1 MHGGAALEVGQR
13 EIGGAVAAVIRTD
26 QREKSGVLRNG
37 QELPV
42 AKRPAPGREISRE
55 HSDFR
60 NIWIGHNLLLFSS
73 IPARE
78 EALKRD
84 AIYHHQIS
92 LAVAMRRRTA
102 GGGQD
107 RW

>member
-1 MHGGAALEVGQR
+1 MHGSAALQVGQS

-26 QREKSGVLRNG
+26 QREKSSVLRNG
-37 QELPV
+37 HELPV

-60 NIWIGHNLLLFSS
+60 SIWIGHNILLLCS

-78 EALKRD
+78 GALVRD
-84 AIYHHQIS
+84 AIYQHQIMWKI
-92 LAVAMRRRTA
+92 LIR
-102 GGGQD
+102 G
-107 RW
+107 